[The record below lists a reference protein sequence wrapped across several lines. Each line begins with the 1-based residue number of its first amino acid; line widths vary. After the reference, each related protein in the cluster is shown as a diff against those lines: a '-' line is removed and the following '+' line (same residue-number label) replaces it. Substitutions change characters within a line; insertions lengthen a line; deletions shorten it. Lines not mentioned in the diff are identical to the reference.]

1 MRLTNYNIS
10 DSYILGGEYAL
21 LASRKAYSRCKK
33 GMSLNVE
40 GVFFTRE
47 GQVLELREVKIVDN

>member
-40 GVFFTRE
+40 RRLLYPRRASIRIE
-47 GQVLELREVKIVDN
+47 RSENC